1 MDEDDSRSGLSDSG
15 RSQDP
20 NKRNVLKAFEAT
32 EAEQRAY
39 QERLNAKFGQKN
51 AGSEKLVKIDEEDDD
66 RSGLSDSGRSQDPN
80 KYNVLKAFE
89 ATDAEQN
96 EHQDR
101 LNAMFGQRN
110 AQSAKQGK
118 MNDEAYNQSIRSG
131 LLDSGRSQDPSKQ
144 NVLNAFATTD
154 AEQNEHQKRLN
165 AMFGQRTAQSAK
177 PGKMN
182 DEAYNESM
190 RSGLLDSGKSQDP
203 NKQNVLNAFATTDA
217 EQSEHQQRLN
227 AMFGQKNAQ
236 SVKQDNESDRSRF
249 DSGKSQEPNK
259 DRVLSAFAKTD
270 AEQDEFKNKLAEMF
284 AKQT

>member
-39 QERLNAKFGQKN
+39 QERINAKFGQKN

-101 LNAMFGQRN
+101 LNGMFGQRN

-118 MNDEAYNQSIRSG
+118 MTYNESMRSG

-165 AMFGQRTAQSAK
+165 AMFGQRNAQSAK
-177 PGKMN
+177 QGKMN
-182 DEAYNESM
+182 DEAYN
-190 RSGLLDSGKSQDP
+190 
-203 NKQNVLNAFATTDA
+203 
-217 EQSEHQQRLN
+217 
-227 AMFGQKNAQ
+227 
-236 SVKQDNESDRSRF
+236 
-249 DSGKSQEPNK
+249 
-259 DRVLSAFAKTD
+259 
-270 AEQDEFKNKLAEMF
+270 
-284 AKQT
+284 